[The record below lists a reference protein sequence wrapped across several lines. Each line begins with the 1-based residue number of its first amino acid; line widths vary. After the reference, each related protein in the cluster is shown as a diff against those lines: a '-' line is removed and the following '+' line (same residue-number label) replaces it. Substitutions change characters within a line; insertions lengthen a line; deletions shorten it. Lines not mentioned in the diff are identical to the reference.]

1 MLKFIGQLIW
11 FSIEMLEFR
20 IFVAYSVVLQIFV
33 YTFVA
38 KVGSPAARSEE
49 ENQSD
54 EDSCLT
60 TTQFEERIT
69 ADNMPKGEDNF
80 HPYILEKLEN
90 EEISAADI

>member
-60 TTQFEERIT
+60 T
-69 ADNMPKGEDNF
+69 
-80 HPYILEKLEN
+80 
-90 EEISAADI
+90 DIVEHIKESLGIPGIFRLDRRDLYVSGRYFFVF